1 MQYKRSTR
9 VGDQIRKDISEIILH
24 SLKDPRLGFIT
35 INEVELT
42 DDLRIAKIFYTVLG
56 DEKSKAESQ
65 KGLECA
71 RGFIQREIGKRI
83 RLKRTPELIFK
94 YDHSIDRAAKIEQ
107 LLKEVQEKST
117 PQDDK

>member
-24 SLKDPRLGFIT
+24 SLKDPGLGFIT
-35 INEVELT
+35 ITEVELT
-42 DDLRIAKIFYTVLG
+42 DDLRIAKVYYTVLG
-56 DEKSKAESQ
+56 DEKSKAESR
-65 KGLECA
+65 KGLERA

-107 LLKEVQEKST
+107 LLKEVQRK
-117 PQDDK
+117 PNQRDDE